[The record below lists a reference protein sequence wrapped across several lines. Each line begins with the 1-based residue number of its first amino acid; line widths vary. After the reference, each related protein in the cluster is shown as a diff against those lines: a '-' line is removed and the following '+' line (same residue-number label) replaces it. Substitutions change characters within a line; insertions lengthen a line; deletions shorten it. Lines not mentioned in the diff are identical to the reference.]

1 METVYMQFFLT
12 VNEGKW
18 LIARAV
24 AGMER
29 VQRALRSGKVILKGG
44 TTVSCISELLVGYPL
59 GGMLF

>member
-24 AGMER
+24 AGEG
-29 VQRALRSGKVILKGG
+29 VCA
-44 TTVSCISELLVGYPL
+44 E
-59 GGMLF
+59 